1 MSSIQFQQDVAR
13 TIAPINDG
21 TYGRIIPLDV
31 DITVRHLLDLMR
43 DANLQKRRIF
53 YGREI
58 RQEDCL
64 EHEAFTRLH
73 SRVSALPSET
83 HSSGK
88 GLFAKQ
94 IPGLPDDPEIRS
106 RLDNLMNR
114 YHAVLGLLSEIAELA
129 LLDSIVLQELL
140 TCLYK
145 DTSLS
150 EFDSLVQD
158 VEDSFHYTLQSLKG
172 EKPSPP
178 EDKGIGRDPQFEDR
192 VVERDPQFE
201 ELADTLFYCA
211 HHLLTSTNPT
221 YKGRV
226 SLSSLCLAVN
236 AKLKVRYPNLFSP
249 ELSHE
254 AVRDREAEMNA
265 FYFTLDTD
273 SHRNDLFL
281 LNEVKFDATI
291 KHEGVVGLGP
301 VTLEDAEGRNID
313 DILSLPRPAD
323 PAN

>member
-1 MSSIQFQQDVAR
+1 MSSMQFQQDVAR

-53 YGREI
+53 YGRDI
-58 RQEDCL
+58 RQEDCV

-73 SRVSALPSET
+73 ERVSVLPSTT

-88 GLFAKQ
+88 GIFAKQ

-140 TCLYK
+140 TSLYK

-158 VEDSFHYTLQSLKG
+158 IEDSFHYTLQSLKG

-178 EDKGIGRDPQFEDR
+178 PATK
-192 VVERDPQFE
+192 RDPQFE
-201 ELADTLFYCA
+201 ELSDTLFYCA
-211 HHLLTSTNPT
+211 HHLLTSTNPN
-221 YKGRV
+221 YKGRI

-273 SHRNDLFL
+273 SNRNDLFA
-281 LNEVKFDATI
+281 LNEVKFDVTI
-291 KHEGVVGLGP
+291 KHEGVVHIDP
-301 VTLEDAEGRNID
+301 STEVSRSVVTLEDEEGRNID

>member
-1 MSSIQFQQDVAR
+1 MSSMQFQQDVAR

-58 RQEDCL
+58 RQEDCV

-73 SRVSALPSET
+73 ERVSALPSTT

-94 IPGLPDDPEIRS
+94 IPGLPDDPDIRS

-140 TCLYK
+140 TSLYK

-150 EFDSLVQD
+150 EFESLVQD

-172 EKPSPP
+172 EKSSPP
-178 EDKGIGRDPQFEDR
+178 PATK
-192 VVERDPQFE
+192 RDPQFE
-201 ELADTLFYCA
+201 ELSDTLFYCA

-273 SHRNDLFL
+273 SNRNDLFA
-281 LNEVKFDATI
+281 LNEVKFDITI
-291 KHEGVVGLGP
+291 KHEGVVHIDP
-301 VTLEDAEGRNID
+301 STEVSRSVVTLEDEEGRNID

-323 PAN
+323 PTN